1 MKLLTDEQID
11 RIYRSVLDRSGES
24 VSELDYVKA
33 LLEAQAILTQGETL
47 KGMGE
52 WLRRNGKMIIDS
64 TYILCPADIDK
75 FQRGEIPEKE
85 G

>member
-47 KGMGE
+47 KEVGE
-52 WLRRNGKMIIDS
+52 WLS
-64 TYILCPADIDK
+64 THPHRYTCLDDVTVAQGEITILK
-75 FQRGEIPEKE
+75 RGEMPK
-85 G
+85 